1 MTVLDSLAPAQAALV
16 RSLGETFARAGEELS
31 LVGGVVRDLLID
43 QPDDSAASRTPNAPD
58 DLDFA
63 TSARPDRT
71 QALVEG
77 LGIGSVYTIGEK
89 FGTIGVAIA
98 PEAVAGLVDAPD
110 GAPALTVEITTY
122 RAEHYPDDTRHPE
135 VAFGTSLLDDLG
147 RRDFTVNAIA
157 ADAVTGELTDPFD
170 GTKDLYQSRLR
181 AVGDPDARFLDD
193 PLRLL
198 RAARFVSQLGFSIAG
213 ETADAMAR
221 QAPELGRISRERVY
235 AELTRLLTGR
245 WASHGLYALL
255 ETGLLVEAAPELEP
269 MAVEATITRSVH
281 REKDL
286 WDHTVRVVDATPR
299 RATVRWA
306 ALLHDAAKPHTRSI
320 DATGEVHFFG
330 HERVGADLAGSLLRR
345 LGAEKATV
353 AAVARLVE
361 LHLRPA
367 SYDPSW
373 TDSAVRRLS
382 LEAGG
387 VLEDLLDLASADITS
402 ANARKRQVA
411 RERMAALRAHIARLE
426 AELAMADLKSPLD
439 GDQLMALFD
448 RPPGRWIAE
457 VKDHLRELV
466 IDGELGPH
474 DVARAEVIA
483 RQLLGEP

>member
-1 MTVLDSLAPAQAALV
+1 MTVLDALSPAHAALV
-16 RSLGETFARAGEELS
+16 RRLGELFAEAGEELS
-31 LVGGVVRDLLID
+31 LVGGVVRDLLMDRTDGVTASIA
-43 QPDDSAASRTPNAPD
+43 PSAPN
-58 DLDFA
+58 DLDFT
-63 TSARPDRT
+63 TSAPPVTT
-71 QALVEG
+71 QALLEG
-77 LGIGSVYTIGEK
+77 LGLGGVYTVGER
-89 FGTIGVAIA
+89 FGTIGLAVAPDA
-98 PEAVAGLVDAPD
+98 AGLVGDAD
-110 GAPALTVEITTY
+110 GAGPTTVEITTY
-122 RAEHYPDDTRHPE
+122 RAEHYPDATRHPE
-135 VAFGTSLLDDLG
+135 VAFGTSLLDDLS
-147 RRDFTVNAIA
+147 RRDFTVNAMA
-157 ADAVTGELTDPFD
+157 ASALTGELTDPFD
-170 GTKDLYQSRLR
+170 GAKDLYQSRLR

-198 RAARFVSQLGFSIAG
+198 RAARFVAQLGFSIAG

-221 QAPELGRISRERVY
+221 QAPALARISRERVF

-245 WASHGLYALL
+245 WASHGLHALL
-255 ETGLLVEAAPELEP
+255 ETGLLVQALPELGP
-269 MAVEATITRSVH
+269 MADEATVTRSVH

-299 RATVRWA
+299 RPVVRWA

-320 DATGEVHFFG
+320 DAAGEVHFFG
-330 HERVGADLAGSLLRR
+330 HERVGADLAGALLRR
-345 LGAEKATV
+345 LGAEKATA

-382 LEAGG
+382 LEADG
-387 VLEDLLDLASADITS
+387 VLEDLLDLAAADITS
-402 ANARKRQVA
+402 ANARKRQAA

-426 AELAMADLKSPLD
+426 AELALADLKSPLD

-466 IDGELGPH
+466 IDGELAPH
-474 DVARAEVIA
+474 DTARAEAIA
-483 RQLLGEP
+483 RAMLGDGA